1 MRSSSSE
8 SEKHLTDLDIQLI
21 FIASLL
27 PCARK
32 KGLSEFLPTSVL
44 EIAAY
49 FNQIFL
55 GASETTCQ
63 RWTKPASTIVPSSL
77 QFSRSFVSVLGIV
90 N

>member
-1 MRSSSSE
+1 MTTRSTVILMFAPR
-8 SEKHLTDLDIQLI
+8 HTW
-21 FIASLL
+21 
-27 PCARK
+27 K